1 MMYNAN
7 GKIEALNRKFIKGE
21 MTLSKKTNTLMI
33 ICNQD
38 IRVKTTS
45 NTFIF
50 QTGRYCDDLKHESC

>member
-1 MMYNAN
+1 MYNAN

-21 MTLSKKTNTLMI
+21 ITLSKKTNTLMI

-50 QTGRYCDDLKHESC
+50 